1 MKITFYFDPT
11 HAPTAQQ
18 KGVRVVNGVPMFY
31 KKKPLQD
38 FETAFTKAV
47 DKARRENGNYRI
59 PDGVAIYCH
68 ITFLFP
74 YPHGVPKARR
84 VDMAPMTQRPDGDN
98 LVKAVIDC
106 LGDRFKKQ
114 DNSWVLAHEG
124 VFRDDSAITSYVI
137 SKFRTTGVPRICV
150 NVMPRAEWVKGS
162 EWDREGFGRG

>member
-1 MKITFYFDPT
+1 MTFSVPIDPT
-11 HAPTAQQ
+11 HAPTSQQ
-18 KGVRVVNGVPMFY
+18 KGVRVVKGVPMFY

-47 DKARRENGNYRI
+47 DEARRRNGNYRI

-74 YPHGVPKARR
+74 YPNGVPKSRR

-98 LVKAVIDC
+98 LAKAVIDC

-114 DNSWVLAHEG
+114 GNSWILAHEG
-124 VFRDDSAITSYVI
+124 VFRDDSAITLYVI
-137 SKFRTTGVPRICV
+137 SKFRTTGTPRICV
-150 NVMPRAEWVKGS
+150 TVIPRDEWTRGS
-162 EWDREGFGRG
+162 QGVG